1 MRDNIKLALRS
12 IRANKMRSI
21 LTMLGIIIGIGSVIM
36 IMTIAQA
43 MNVAMKRN
51 QALLGANN
59 FTVSIEEKGQMD
71 TDKLSVQPQED
82 ENADKNAVKPE
93 EAYFKPSDLDSL
105 EQALGGDLKG
115 LACQLG
121 VGSGLSL
128 IHI

>member
-71 TDKLSVQPQED
+71 TDCLLYTSRCV
-82 ENADKNAVKPE
+82 
-93 EAYFKPSDLDSL
+93 
-105 EQALGGDLKG
+105 
-115 LACQLG
+115 
-121 VGSGLSL
+121 
-128 IHI
+128 